1 MPSALP
7 LRTRHSERWP
17 IERIVTMSWTFV
29 KGKLP
34 SQLGLVVSR
43 VAPRMAWGNC
53 LLRSLS
59 RKPSHQIAAMRRKVS
74 ISFDTFL
81 SHSLLETRFHRE
93 GLFDIVALA
102 MFALYIFSG
111 GLPNSAAIPSFGG
124 DDTWRVMLDVVANL
138 TAKSPAE
145 FH

>member
-1 MPSALP
+1 
-7 LRTRHSERWP
+7 
-17 IERIVTMSWTFV
+17 
-29 KGKLP
+29 
-34 SQLGLVVSR
+34 
-43 VAPRMAWGNC
+43 MAWGNC

-59 RKPSHQIAAMRRKVS
+59 RKPSHQIAAIEKENFS

-81 SHSLLETRFHRE
+81 SHPLLETRFHRE
-93 GLFDIVALA
+93 GLFDIVVLA